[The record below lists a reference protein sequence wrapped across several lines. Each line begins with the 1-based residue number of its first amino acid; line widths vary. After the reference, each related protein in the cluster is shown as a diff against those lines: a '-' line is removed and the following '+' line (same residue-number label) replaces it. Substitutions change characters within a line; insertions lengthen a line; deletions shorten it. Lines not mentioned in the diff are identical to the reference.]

1 MRAAS
6 SGTPLLCAAS
16 ALLLAAVLGMA
27 RFAYSQE
34 VQGLE
39 LLHIR
44 GNVSM
49 LAGAGGNITV
59 QVGNDGI
66 LLVDSGAPTMTDK
79 VLQTLRTLSRGQV
92 SYIVNTTDR
101 SDHVGGNANFAKTGR
116 PLAIARAAQARV
128 FIVGFSSMLDRFSDP
143 SAKGAVPAEGW
154 PNDTYS
160 GPQKNLSF
168 NGDGI
173 QIFHQSATSDSD
185 SIVLFRRADVIAT
198 GDIFD
203 PTEYPIIDLK
213 SGGSLAG
220 VLEGLNRLRQ
230 MAIPADHMEGGTMIV
245 PGHGRLSDVADLDI
259 YQQMVTIV
267 RDRLQDMIKGGMTL
281 EQVKAARPTRDY
293 DPVYGRD
300 TGNWTTD
307 MFIEAA
313 YRSLTAKPDGDRS
326 RTSN

>member
-1 MRAAS
+1 MRAVS
-6 SGTPLLCAAS
+6 SGTPLLCTAS

-34 VQGLE
+34 PQGLE

-101 SDHVGGNANFAKTGR
+101 TDHVGGNANFAKTGR

-143 SAKGAVPAEGW
+143 SAKSAVPAEGW